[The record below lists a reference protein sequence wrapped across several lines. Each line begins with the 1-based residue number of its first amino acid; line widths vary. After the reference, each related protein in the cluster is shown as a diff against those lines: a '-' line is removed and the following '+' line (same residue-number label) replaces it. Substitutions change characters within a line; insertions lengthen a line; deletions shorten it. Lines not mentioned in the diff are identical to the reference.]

1 MSWVNKTTDEAHEIA
16 SNSSFDYV
24 EVPVGRW
31 KAVIDSVSETD
42 KHGNPIYDQ
51 FCGER
56 KYRMR
61 IQVIE
66 GPGEGGSFL
75 KDLFVL
81 PENSEKMV
89 NRTMNFLSKLSKSI
103 SYDGPISEE
112 AFIGKVTVIDVFPKK
127 NGNGNTFR
135 IYDPEKPE
143 QKATSSASP
152 STPSVGTQGQT
163 GGETVVSDR
172 IPV

>member
-1 MSWVNKTTDEAHEIA
+1 MSWINKTTTEAHEIA
-16 SNSSFDYV
+16 ANSAFDYA
-24 EVPVGRW
+24 EVPVGQW

-66 GPGEGGSFL
+66 GPGQGGSFL

-103 SYDGPISEE
+103 NYDGPISEE

-135 IYDPEKPE
+135 IYDPEKPVKTE
-143 QKATSSASP
+143 QKAASP
-152 STPSVGTQGQT
+152 STPSAETQGQT
-163 GGETVVSDR
+163 GGETKVSDG
-172 IPV
+172 IPF